1 MNWVPL
7 RVSVTIAGRRGGR
20 GREGGGGGGGGG
32 GGRGGR
38 ERGEDAEEEEEEL
51 VVLRNLLSGFGHGSG
66 IGPIASNSREF

>member
-1 MNWVPL
+1 MTWVPL

-20 GREGGGGGGGGG
+20 GREGGGGGGGG
-32 GGRGGR
+32 RGGR
-38 ERGEDAEEEEEEL
+38 ERGEDAEEEEEEEL